1 MARTNPTRRQL
12 LAGCAGTG
20 AALLAG
26 CSASGGSTTTADNDE
41 RTMATA
47 TEVSVEF
54 GDGGRVDLGA
64 VESGEGDTV
73 EITVVDTDGETVTV
87 DGLTVTVSA
96 GSATLEESI
105 VRQVTAE
112 SVTVAFDGSHGLDLD
127 EGQSEGT
134 LSVGV
139 VTPPGSN
146 YVDDEAN
153 PELVVE
159 A

>member
-1 MARTNPTRRQL
+1 
-12 LAGCAGTG
+12 
-20 AALLAG
+20 
-26 CSASGGSTTTADNDE
+26 
-41 RTMATA
+41 MATA

-54 GDGGRVDLGA
+54 GDDDRVDLGA
-64 VESGEGDTV
+64 VESGEGDSV

-105 VRQVTAE
+105 VRQITAE
-112 SVTVAFDGSHGLDLD
+112 SVTVAFDGSHGLGLD
-127 EGQSEGT
+127 EGQSGGT

-146 YVDDEAN
+146 YVDEESN